1 MRKKEKSRRNLM
13 KIVRMLPFLDS
24 EEIDELLELLLN
36 NELKDESLSISSI
49 LPFLHREQIKKVL
62 DKSLEG
68 TIAIKPVYILPFLQ
82 DEELDELVDKINGE
96 ETDVLKM
103 DELLP
108 FLNKKQI
115 QKLFQDSINN
125 VKKEV

>member
-1 MRKKEKSRRNLM
+1 M